1 MIGKK
6 NKVGPMPKEFTIYLP
21 KKFRENACI
30 DLGLGKEYTLEMLKE
45 VDLESYNKLIN
56 DFKNN
61 SPKNMIFV
69 GVYQTNIIF
78 FNCIKPIETLKKITK
93 TQRGI
98 DICIKKIIISDID
111 NIEATP
117 FNEKLIHEPYD
128 SFEQYTNYPATYTF
142 DNPI

>member
-1 MIGKK
+1 MFGKK
-6 NKVGPMPKEFTIYLP
+6 NKISPMPKEFTIYLP

-30 DLGLGKEYTLEMLKE
+30 DLGLGKEYTFEMLKE

-61 SPKNMIFV
+61 PPENHIFV
-69 GVYQTNIIF
+69 GVCQTNLIF
-78 FNCIKPIETLKKITK
+78 FNCLKAIKSLKKYTLENK
-93 TQRGI
+93 GL

-117 FNEKLIHEPYD
+117 FNEELIHEPYD